1 MRPKS
6 FIFDHYHFDL
16 KSGVL
21 QLDYRFEDGPAFREE
36 FYFPPTERNVSK
48 TKQQVIDN
56 AVRLLFFVAGVSYYK
71 AYIPPR
77 LVSPTVP
84 LDRVTADFVRTIYYH
99 GLGEFALVNQL
110 DLSDKLTFV
119 VDETAAALPS
129 ERVNLLTHALVP
141 VGGGKDS
148 IVTIETLKRA
158 AQPMTLFSL
167 SPTSGPVQPIADT
180 ISRSHLPAVN
190 VARRLAPELKAVN
203 DAGAYNGHVP
213 ITAILSCAALVTALI
228 TGCNAVVLS
237 NEHSA
242 DSPNTVH
249 HGMDVNHQYSKS
261 SAFEKDLAHY
271 VREHLTPDLT
281 YFSLLRPLT
290 ETAIAARFAKMTTYH
305 TVFRSCNANFRHDPS
320 VRGSGWCGVCPKCHF
335 VFLALAPFLGQEKM
349 VAIFGRNLL
358 NDSTQLGGFEELCGL
373 KAFKPLECV
382 GTTEESILLVQ
393 TLAAQDEWKG
403 TAVIAAL
410 APHLPISE
418 KKRKA
423 DFAALFDFQQ
433 PHFLSPYYEGVLRET
448 FES

>member
-1 MRPKS
+1 M
-6 FIFDHYHFDL
+6 
-16 KSGVL
+16 
-21 QLDYRFEDGPAFREE
+21 
-36 FYFPPTERNVSK
+36 
-48 TKQQVIDN
+48 
-56 AVRLLFFVAGVSYYK
+56 
-71 AYIPPR
+71 
-77 LVSPTVP
+77 
-84 LDRVTADFVRTIYYH
+84 
-99 GLGEFALVNQL
+99 
-110 DLSDKLTFV
+110 
-119 VDETAAALPS
+119 
-129 ERVNLLTHALVP
+129 P

-281 YFSLLRPLT
+281 YFSLLRPLL
-290 ETAIAARFAKMTTYH
+290 KPLLPH
-305 TVFRSCNANFRHDPS
+305 VFR
-320 VRGSGWCGVCPKCHF
+320 K
-335 VFLALAPFLGQEKM
+335 
-349 VAIFGRNLL
+349 
-358 NDSTQLGGFEELCGL
+358 
-373 KAFKPLECV
+373 
-382 GTTEESILLVQ
+382 
-393 TLAAQDEWKG
+393 
-403 TAVIAAL
+403 
-410 APHLPISE
+410 
-418 KKRKA
+418 
-423 DFAALFDFQQ
+423 
-433 PHFLSPYYEGVLRET
+433 
-448 FES
+448 